1 MPFWLRTQV
10 GPRNHV
16 LNGRPHIPNE
26 RGNLGEEAPIVKCM
40 GCLSRVSCDKTAE
53 PIEMVFLALSRV
65 EPRNHVLHGVQISL
79 WKGTILREACSDMP
93 DDTLT

>member
-1 MPFWLRTQV
+1 V

-26 RGNLGEEAPIVKCM
+26 RGNLGEEAPIVKC
-40 GCLSRVSCDKTAE
+40 LSRVSCDKTAE
-53 PIEMVFLALSRV
+53 PIEMVFLALSRM
-65 EPRNHVLHGVQISL
+65 EPQNHVLHGVQISL
-79 WKGTILREACSDMP
+79 RKGTILREACSDMP